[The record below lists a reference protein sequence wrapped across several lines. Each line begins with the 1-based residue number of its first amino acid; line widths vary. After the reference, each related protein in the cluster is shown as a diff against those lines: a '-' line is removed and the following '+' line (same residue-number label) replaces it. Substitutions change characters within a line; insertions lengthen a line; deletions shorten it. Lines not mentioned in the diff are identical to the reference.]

1 MLLLIQGKLQINI
14 IITSVIENKDL
25 PSLEAASRSSLSLLV
40 LGLAER
46 RARFAALSLAAERS
60 NGECSAAPAPTRLRR
75 NRPPRP
81 TREIASNI
89 C

>member
-1 MLLLIQGKLQINI
+1 M
-14 IITSVIENKDL
+14 ENKGL
-25 PSLEAASRSSLSLLV
+25 PSLEPASRSSLSLLV

-46 RARFAALSLAAERS
+46 RARLAALSLAAERS

-81 TREIASNI
+81 TREIASSI
-89 C
+89 CTEGELRS